1 MCGIAGV
8 VAPGNSEYAQEAV
21 RSMTCALQ
29 RRGPDAEGLASWPNA
44 TLGHR
49 RLSII
54 DLSAAGNQPMLSDNG
69 EIGLVFNGCVYN
81 FQEIR
86 AELESLGHRFRSNTD
101 TEVILRGYQQ
111 WGIDRLVPKLRGM
124 FALAFWDDPQQK
136 LTMVRD
142 RLGVKPL
149 VYCQHNGGIAF
160 VSTMGALRSV
170 GLGVDIDP
178 AAVLDLLEFG
188 FVTDKRSI
196 YQGLSK
202 LPPATIAEWHDGRIQ
217 QRQYWSVPSPEA
229 WAKTTFDEAVEE
241 TERLLLEATQLRL
254 IADVPIGVLLSGG
267 IDSSLVCWA
276 LQKLNANV
284 KAFTVRAPDDPS
296 DESAD
301 AAATARML
309 GIEHEIVEMPR
320 AEFSLEQLIDAYS
333 EPFPVSS
340 AQAMLWVSSAVKKRA
355 TVLLTGDGGDDVYL
369 GYPFFNYA
377 VTCERAAQA
386 IPQPLAPVV
395 RSISNLL
402 PDSGRSKRLRSAM
415 SYATGGIGSWMQ
427 RHDGL
432 PYLESR
438 GMLGE
443 RLAARSYDWRE
454 IAPSATSARRLF
466 RDVFESHRQLH
477 FTSEFMPKVDGGT
490 MYYAL
495 EARAPFLDQKMW
507 EFAATLSPEVRLQG
521 GVLKAVLR
529 KLAGKHLNRETAQR
543 PKQGFVVPVER
554 WLATRWSAMLDRLQ
568 GGTVLEREGWIAP
581 GSLSA
586 PIQEAKRK
594 GDVPLQIWRLL
605 VLESWME
612 KQRQPVNAFETVRL
626 SSVAP
631 R

>member
-8 VAPGNSEYAQEAV
+8 VAPGNPEYAQDAV

-29 RRGPDAEGLASWPNA
+29 RRGPDAEGIASWPNA

-54 DLSAAGNQPMLSDNG
+54 DLSSAGNQPMLSDDG
-69 EIGLVFNGCVYN
+69 QVGMVFNGCVYN
-81 FQEIR
+81 FREIR
-86 AELESLGHRFRSNTD
+86 EELEALGHRFRSHTD

-111 WGIDRLVPKLRGM
+111 WGIDRLLPKLRGM
-124 FALAFWDDPQQK
+124 FALAFWDEPEQK
-136 LTMVRD
+136 LTLVRD

-149 VYCQHNGGIAF
+149 VYCQQNGGIAF
-160 VSTMGALRSV
+160 ASTIEALRSA
-170 GLGVDIDP
+170 GMGGDIDP
-178 AAVLDLLEFG
+178 VAVLDLLEFG

-196 YQGLSK
+196 YRGITK
-202 LPPATIAEWHDGRIQ
+202 LPPATIAEWRDGNVV
-217 QRQYWSVPSPEA
+217 QRQYWSVPSPDP
-229 WAKTTFDEAVEE
+229 WSNTSFDEAVEE

-254 IADVPIGVLLSGG
+254 VADVPIGVLLSGG

-301 AAATARML
+301 AAATAKQL

-377 VTCERAAQA
+377 VTCERAAHA
-386 IPQPLAPVV
+386 IPQPLAPAI
-395 RSISNLL
+395 RGLANLL

-427 RHDGL
+427 RHEGL
-432 PYLESR
+432 PYLRVARHSGRETCRIASTTGARYRRQRHRR
-438 GMLGE
+438 GACSAMFSN
-443 RLAARSYDWRE
+443 RTASFISPASSCPKSMAR
-454 IAPSATSARRLF
+454 PCT
-466 RDVFESHRQLH
+466 
-477 FTSEFMPKVDGGT
+477 
-490 MYYAL
+490 
-495 EARAPFLDQKMW
+495 
-507 EFAATLSPEVRLQG
+507 TLSKR
-521 GVLKAVLR
+521 AR
-529 KLAGKHLNRETAQR
+529 HSS
-543 PKQGFVVPVER
+543 
-554 WLATRWSAMLDRLQ
+554 TRRC
-568 GGTVLEREGWIAP
+568 
-581 GSLSA
+581 GSLPRPCLLKFA
-586 PIQEAKRK
+586 CKEAC
-594 GDVPLQIWRLL
+594 
-605 VLESWME
+605 
-612 KQRQPVNAFETVRL
+612 
-626 SSVAP
+626 
-631 R
+631 

>member
-1 MCGIAGV
+1 
-8 VAPGNSEYAQEAV
+8 
-21 RSMTCALQ
+21 
-29 RRGPDAEGLASWPNA
+29 
-44 TLGHR
+44 
-49 RLSII
+49 
-54 DLSAAGNQPMLSDNG
+54 
-69 EIGLVFNGCVYN
+69 
-81 FQEIR
+81 
-86 AELESLGHRFRSNTD
+86 
-101 TEVILRGYQQ
+101 
-111 WGIDRLVPKLRGM
+111 
-124 FALAFWDDPQQK
+124 
-136 LTMVRD
+136 MVRD

-160 VSTMGALRSV
+160 ASTIEALRSV
-170 GLGVDIDP
+170 GLGGDIDP

-188 FVTDKRSI
+188 FVTDNRSI
-196 YQGLSK
+196 YQGISK
-202 LPPATIAEWHDGRIQ
+202 LPPATIAEWHDGKIV
-217 QRQYWSVPSPEA
+217 QRQYWSVPSSDP
-229 WAKTTFDEAVEE
+229 WSNTSFDEAVEE

-296 DESAD
+296 DESVD

-320 AEFSLEQLIDAYS
+320 DEFSLEPLIDAYS
-333 EPFPVSS
+333 EPFPVSV

-377 VTCERAAQA
+377 VACERAARA

-395 RSISNLL
+395 GGLANLL

-415 SYATGGIGSWMQ
+415 SYATGGIGSWLQ

-438 GMLGE
+438 GILGE
-443 RLAARSYDWRE
+443 KLTGLRYDWRE
-454 IAPSATSARRLF
+454 IPPSATSARRLF

-477 FTSEFMPKVDGGT
+477 FTSEFMPKVDGAT
-490 MYYAL
+490 MHYAL

-568 GGTVLEREGWIAP
+568 GGTLLEREGWITP
-581 GSLSA
+581 GSLSE
-586 PIQEAKRK
+586 PIQEAKRN
-594 GDVPLQIWRLL
+594 GEVPLQIWRML
-605 VLESWME
+605 VLESWLE
-612 KQRQPVNAFETVRL
+612 KQRQPL
-626 SSVAP
+626 SVPISAHLSPVG
-631 R
+631 

>member
-1 MCGIAGV
+1 
-8 VAPGNSEYAQEAV
+8 
-21 RSMTCALQ
+21 MTCALQ
-29 RRGPDAEGLASWPNA
+29 RRGPDAEGIASWPNA

-49 RLSII
+49 RLSIL
-54 DLSAAGNQPMLSDNG
+54 DLSAAGNQPMLSDDG
-69 EIGLVFNGCVYN
+69 TVGLVFNGCVYN

-86 AELESLGHRFRSNTD
+86 AELEGLGHRFRSHTD

-124 FALAFWDDPQQK
+124 FALAFWDDRAQK
-136 LTMVRD
+136 LTLVRD

-149 VYCQHNGGIAF
+149 VYCQQNGSVAF
-160 VSTMGALRSV
+160 ASTIDALRSV
-170 GLGVDIDP
+170 GLGGEMAP
-178 AAVLDLLEFG
+178 TAVLDLLEFG
-188 FVTDKRSI
+188 FVTDKRAI
-196 YQGLSK
+196 YRDIAK
-202 LPPATIAEWHDGRIQ
+202 LPPATIVEWKGGQ
-217 QRQYWSVPSPEA
+217 VSQRQYWSVPTPDV
-229 WAKTTFDEAVEE
+229 WAKASFEEAVEE
-241 TERLLLEATQLRL
+241 TERLLLEATRLRL

-284 KAFTVRAPDDPS
+284 KAFTVRAPDDAS

-301 AAATARML
+301 AAATAGRL

-320 AEFSLEQLIDAYS
+320 GEFSLEQLTDAYS

-377 VTCERAAQA
+377 MMCERAAKA

-395 RSISNLL
+395 RGMAGLL
-402 PDSGRSKRLRSAM
+402 PESGRAKRLRSAI

-438 GMLGE
+438 GILGE
-443 RLAARSYDWRE
+443 KLAGLGYDWRE
-454 IAPSATSARRLF
+454 IEPSAASARRLF
-466 RDVFESHRQLH
+466 RDVFESHRKLH
-477 FTSEFMPKVDGGT
+477 FTSEFMPKVDGAT
-490 MYYAL
+490 MFYAL

-507 EFAATLSPEVRLQG
+507 EFAATLSPEVRLRD

-568 GGTVLEREGWIAP
+568 GGTVLEREGWIRA
-581 GSLSA
+581 GSLAA

-594 GDVPLQIWRLL
+594 GEVPLQIWRLL
-605 VLESWME
+605 VLESWLE
-612 KQRQPVNAFETVRL
+612 KQRKTA
-626 SSVAP
+626 SSADSAKLVSA
-631 R
+631 

>member
-86 AELESLGHRFRSNTD
+86 AELEGFGHRFRSNTD

>member
-1 MCGIAGV
+1 M
-8 VAPGNSEYAQEAV
+8 VAPGNSEYAQDAV

-29 RRGPDAEGLASWPNA
+29 RRGPDAEGFANWPGV

-54 DLSAAGNQPMLSDNG
+54 DLSSAGNQPMLSDDG
-69 EIGLVFNGCVYN
+69 QIGLVFNGCVYN
-81 FQEIR
+81 FREIR
-86 AELESLGHRFRSNTD
+86 AELEGLGHRFRSLTD

-124 FALAFWDDPQQK
+124 FALAFWDAPQQK

-149 VYCQHNGGIAF
+149 VYCQQNGGIAF
-160 VSTMGALRSV
+160 ASTIGALRSV
-170 GLGVDIDP
+170 GLGGDMNPV
-178 AAVLDLLEFG
+178 AVLDVLEFG

-196 YQGLSK
+196 YQGISK
-202 LPPATIAEWHDGRIQ
+202 LPPATIAEWHDGRIAL
-217 QRQYWSVPSPEA
+217 RRYWSVPSPDP
-229 WAKTTFDEAVEE
+229 WANTSFDEAVEE

-301 AAATARML
+301 AAATARAL

-320 AEFSLEQLIDAYS
+320 VEFSLEPLIDAYS
-333 EPFPVSS
+333 EPFPCSS

-377 VTCERAAQA
+377 LTCERAAQM
-386 IPQPLAPVV
+386 ISPPLAPAL
-395 RSISNLL
+395 RGLANLL
-402 PDSGRSKRLRSAM
+402 PDSGRSRRVRSAI
-415 SYATGGIGSWMQ
+415 SYAAGGIGAWRQ
-427 RHDGL
+427 RNDGL

-438 GMLGE
+438 GILGE
-443 RLAARSYDWRE
+443 KLAGLPYDWRQ
-454 IAPSATSARRLF
+454 IPPSGAAGRRLF
-466 RDVFESHRQLH
+466 RDVFESHLQLH
-477 FTSEFMPKVDGGT
+477 FTSEFMPKVDGAT
-490 MYYAL
+490 MHYAL

-543 PKQGFVVPVER
+543 PKQGFTVPVER
-554 WLATRWSAMLDRLQ
+554 WLATRWSAMLDCLQ
-568 GGTVLEREGWIAP
+568 GGTLLEREGWIRP
-581 GSLSA
+581 GSLSG
-586 PIQEAKRK
+586 PIAEAKRE
-594 GDVPLQIWRLL
+594 GEVPVQIWRLL
-605 VLESWME
+605 VLESWLE
-612 KQRQPVNAFETVRL
+612 KQRQPVSESETARL
-626 SSVAP
+626 SSVAQL
-631 R
+631 

>member
-1 MCGIAGV
+1 V
-8 VAPGNSEYAQEAV
+8 
-21 RSMTCALQ
+21 
-29 RRGPDAEGLASWPNA
+29 
-44 TLGHR
+44 
-49 RLSII
+49 
-54 DLSAAGNQPMLSDNG
+54 
-69 EIGLVFNGCVYN
+69 
-81 FQEIR
+81 
-86 AELESLGHRFRSNTD
+86 
-101 TEVILRGYQQ
+101 
-111 WGIDRLVPKLRGM
+111 
-124 FALAFWDDPQQK
+124 
-136 LTMVRD
+136 
-142 RLGVKPL
+142 
-149 VYCQHNGGIAF
+149 
-160 VSTMGALRSV
+160 
-170 GLGVDIDP
+170 
-178 AAVLDLLEFG
+178 
-188 FVTDKRSI
+188 
-196 YQGLSK
+196 
-202 LPPATIAEWHDGRIQ
+202 
-217 QRQYWSVPSPEA
+217 QRQYWSVPSPDP
-229 WAKTTFDEAVEE
+229 WSNTSFDEAVEE

-254 IADVPIGVLLSGG
+254 VADVPIGVLLSGG

-377 VTCERAAQA
+377 VRCEGAARA
-386 IPQPLAPVV
+386 IPQPLAPLV
-395 RSISNLL
+395 RGLANLL
-402 PDSGRSKRLRSAM
+402 PDSGRAKRLRSAL

-438 GMLGE
+438 GILGE
-443 RLAARSYDWRE
+443 KLAGLGYDWRE
-454 IAPSATSARRLF
+454 IPPSAASARRLF

-477 FTSEFMPKVDGGT
+477 FTSEFMPKVDGAT
-490 MYYAL
+490 MHYAL
-495 EARAPFLDQKMW
+495 EARAPFLDQKIW

-554 WLATRWSAMLDRLQ
+554 WLATRWSAMLDRLRDS
-568 GGTVLEREGWIAP
+568 TILEREGWITP

-586 PIQEAKRK
+586 PIAKAKRK
-594 GDVPLQIWRLL
+594 GEVPLQIWRLL
-605 VLESWME
+605 VLESWLE
-612 KQRQPVNAFETVRL
+612 KQRERVNAAGASGKL
-626 SSVAP
+626 ASVQS
-631 R
+631 

>member
-8 VAPGNSEYAQEAV
+8 VAPGNPEYAQDAV

-29 RRGPDAEGLASWPNA
+29 RRGPDAEGIASWPNA

-49 RLSII
+49 RLSIL
-54 DLSAAGNQPMLSDNG
+54 DLSSAGNQPMLSDDG
-69 EIGLVFNGCVYN
+69 TIGLVFNGCVYN

-86 AELESLGHRFRSNTD
+86 AELEGLGHRFGSHTD

-111 WGIDRLVPKLRGM
+111 WGIDRLVPKMRGM
-124 FALAFWDDPQQK
+124 FAIAFWDEPAQR

-149 VYCQHNGGIAF
+149 VYCQQNGGIAF
-160 VSTMGALRSV
+160 ASTIDALRSV
-170 GLGVDIDP
+170 GLGGDVDP
-178 AAVLDLLEFG
+178 VAVLDLLEFG

-196 YQGLSK
+196 YHGIAK
-202 LPPATIAEWHDGRIQ
+202 LPPATIAEWHDGRVE
-217 QRQYWSVPSPEA
+217 QRQYWSVPSPDP
-229 WAKTTFDEAVEE
+229 WSNTSFDEAVEE
-241 TERLLLEATQLRL
+241 TERLLLESTRLRL

-301 AAATARML
+301 ASVTARML

-320 AEFSLEQLIDAYS
+320 GEFSLEQLTDAYS

-377 VTCERAAQA
+377 LMCERAAHA
-386 IPQPLAPVV
+386 IPQPLAPIV
-395 RSISNLL
+395 RGLAGLL
-402 PDSGRSKRLRSAM
+402 PDSGRAKRLRSAM
-415 SYATGGIGSWMQ
+415 SYATGGIGAWMQ

-438 GMLGE
+438 EILGE
-443 RLAARSYDWRE
+443 KLAGLHYDWRD
-454 IAPSATSARRLF
+454 IPPSAAAARRLF

-477 FTSEFMPKVDGGT
+477 FTSEFMPKVDGAT
-490 MYYAL
+490 MFYAL

-554 WLATRWSAMLDRLQ
+554 WLATRWSAMLERLQ
-568 GGTVLEREGWIAP
+568 GGTILEREGWIAP

-594 GDVPLQIWRLL
+594 GEVPLQIWRLL
-605 VLESWME
+605 VLESWLE
-612 KQRQPVNAFETVRL
+612 KQRRPASNAASGKLV
-626 SSVAP
+626 SMQSQ
-631 R
+631 

>member
-8 VAPGNSEYAQEAV
+8 VAPGNSEYARDAV

-29 RRGPDAEGLASWPNA
+29 RRGPDAEGVASWPDA

-54 DLSAAGNQPMLSDNG
+54 DLSSAGNQPMLSDDG
-69 EIGLVFNGCVYN
+69 RVGMVFNGCVYN

-86 AELESLGHRFRSNTD
+86 AELERFGHRFRSNTD

-124 FALAFWDDPQQK
+124 FALAFWDDPAQK
-136 LTMVRD
+136 LTLVRD

-149 VYCQHNGGIAF
+149 VYSQQNGGIAF
-160 VSTMGALRSV
+160 ASTIEALRSV
-170 GLGVDIDP
+170 SMGGDLNPLAI
-178 AAVLDLLEFG
+178 LDLLEFG
-188 FVTDKRSI
+188 FVTERRSI
-196 YQGLSK
+196 YQGISK
-202 LPPATIAEWHDGRIQ
+202 LPPATIAEWKDGQIS
-217 QRQYWSVPSPEA
+217 QRQYWSVPSPDPWSNTSFE
-229 WAKTTFDEAVEE
+229 EAVEE
-241 TERLLLEATQLRL
+241 TERLLLDATQLRL

-301 AAATARML
+301 AAATARLL

-320 AEFSLEQLIDAYS
+320 ADFSLEQLIDAYS

-395 RSISNLL
+395 RGVANLL
-402 PDSGRSKRLRSAM
+402 PDTGRSKRLRSAM
-415 SYATGGIGSWMQ
+415 SYATGGIGSWMR

-438 GMLGE
+438 GILGE
-443 RLAARSYDWRE
+443 KLAGVRYDWRE
-454 IAPSATSARRLF
+454 TAPSASSARHLF

-477 FTSEFMPKVDGGT
+477 FTSEFMTKVDGGT

-568 GGTVLEREGWIAP
+568 GGTVLGREGWIAP

-594 GDVPLQIWRLL
+594 GEVPLQIWRLL
-605 VLESWME
+605 VLESWLE
-612 KQRQPVNAFETVRL
+612 KQRAVVSAPATARL
-626 SSVAP
+626 SSVAQL
-631 R
+631 